1 MLAESKNPSYVIRKE
16 AVTRLG
22 GFKDR
27 KTVEPLIE
35 ILENQEE
42 SVSIRAA
49 AAASLNALRDERSA
63 PALRNALNDANSA
76 VRLQAVTALGGIKD
90 AKAVPKLSEMVE
102 NQLETDVIRAAAVT
116 ALGNIGGTASED
128 LFIRAIDIR
137 IGNISNN
144 AIAALG
150 KLKSTKAIPKLIAIL
165 ENKRIP
171 LDASTAALANASP
184 RIKAAV
190 ALGAIEGVEATNALA
205 NLIVDDTEYIVAL
218 EDAGNRR
225 NLALNDRKRNWS
237 WEVIVGAAKKLN
249 LPEFIGEKMQVRA
262 DDEWEGN
269 PIRNAASV
277 ALART
282 RSLNVSELRDA
293 LADPVVDTRKDTARK
308 IGETGTVALLPDLVL
323 VANGE
328 NEDNKDVR
336 RLATQALGELADVS
350 TTDSLIEIM
359 NNEDNHIEIRR
370 DAARALGKIA
380 DDKAVSALVKKLTE
394 LHAEQTERAFRI
406 DIIRALGD
414 AKNGSSTQILETVL
428 EDTDADIHF
437 LAASALFEITGN
449 GYGYDR
455 L

>member
-1 MLAESKNPSYVIRKE
+1 M
-16 AVTRLG
+16 
-22 GFKDR
+22 
-27 KTVEPLIE
+27 
-35 ILENQEE
+35 
-42 SVSIRAA
+42 
-49 AAASLNALRDERSA
+49 
-63 PALRNALNDANSA
+63 
-76 VRLQAVTALGGIKD
+76 QA
-90 AKAVPKLSEMVE
+90 
-102 NQLETDVIRAAAVT
+102 
-116 ALGNIGGTASED
+116 
-128 LFIRAIDIR
+128 
-137 IGNISNN
+137 
-144 AIAALG
+144 
-150 KLKSTKAIPKLIAIL
+150 
-165 ENKRIP
+165 
-171 LDASTAALANASP
+171 
-184 RIKAAV
+184 
-190 ALGAIEGVEATNALA
+190 
-205 NLIVDDTEYIVAL
+205 
-218 EDAGNRR
+218 
-225 NLALNDRKRNWS
+225 
-237 WEVIVGAAKKLN
+237 
-249 LPEFIGEKMQVRA
+249 RA
-262 DDEWEGN
+262 DDAWEGN

-277 ALART
+277 ALARA